1 MRKNARCR
9 SVMMVLYLVG
19 TWVACYLVG
28 RSVAVADRRS
38 SDPPILRVSPRASVH
53 ACMQLTFEH
62 AVRKIER
69 YGDHRRTHTST
80 TNLAKIYE
88 DRTSTTNHQPCN
100 SDAMQLT
107 AAQGML
113 SARARARG
121 LVVGARHICRCPSSA
136 SSGAALHVPSLRSF
150 SSSASEDLV
159 RVTLPTDTSNVA
171 MLTLNRPPVNS
182 LSMEMCQAISAAV
195 KDVED
200 NSNVEGVVLASSNPN
215 ILSAGLDLNELYNP
229 DTNRLPDFWNSFQQL
244 FIDLYG
250 SRLATVAAIEGHA
263 PAAGCMLAICC
274 DYRVMTD
281 QKGRIGLNETLLGIA
296 APPWLGQAMVN
307 TIGMRNAE
315 LSLSLGLLY
324 SPQEALGIGLV
335 DKVASADAVVSNA
348 LDEAKRW
355 ANIPAQARVAS
366 KLLTRQEYIDRLEA
380 MRARDNEDFCSFVT
394 SDKVQMDLGKYLEGL
409 KKRTKSS

>member
-1 MRKNARCR
+1 MR
-9 SVMMVLYLVG
+9 
-19 TWVACYLVG
+19 
-28 RSVAVADRRS
+28 
-38 SDPPILRVSPRASVH
+38 
-53 ACMQLTFEH
+53 F
-62 AVRKIER
+62 
-69 YGDHRRTHTST
+69 
-80 TNLAKIYE
+80 
-88 DRTSTTNHQPCN
+88 
-100 SDAMQLT
+100 
-107 AAQGML
+107 
-113 SARARARG
+113 ARARG
-121 LVVGARHICRCPSSA
+121 LVVGARHICRRPSSA
-136 SSGAALHVPSLRSF
+136 RSGAALPSLRFF
-150 SSSASEDLV
+150 SRSASEDLV
-159 RVTLPTDTSNVA
+159 RVTLSTDDRKVA

-200 NSNVEGVVLASSNPN
+200 DSNVEGMVMASSNPN
-215 ILSAGLDLNELYNP
+215 ILSAGLDLNELRNP
-229 DTNRLPDFWNSFQQL
+229 DPNRLPDFWNSFQQL

-250 SRLATVAAIEGHA
+250 TRLATVAAIEGHA

-315 LSLSLGLLY
+315 ISLGLGLLY

-348 LDEAKRW
+348 LDEAKTW

-366 KLLTRQEYIDRLEA
+366 KLLTRQEYIDGLEA
-380 MRARDNEDFCSFVT
+380 TRARDNEDFCSFVT

-409 KKRTKSS
+409 KKRKK

>member
-1 MRKNARCR
+1 MR
-9 SVMMVLYLVG
+9 
-19 TWVACYLVG
+19 
-28 RSVAVADRRS
+28 
-38 SDPPILRVSPRASVH
+38 
-53 ACMQLTFEH
+53 F
-62 AVRKIER
+62 
-69 YGDHRRTHTST
+69 
-80 TNLAKIYE
+80 
-88 DRTSTTNHQPCN
+88 
-100 SDAMQLT
+100 
-107 AAQGML
+107 
-113 SARARARG
+113 ARARG
-121 LVVGARHICRCPSSA
+121 LVVGARHICRCFPSA

-195 KDVED
+195 KDVEEF
-200 NSNVEGVVLASSNPN
+200 SNVEGVVLASSNPN

-366 KLLTRQEYIDRLEA
+366 KLLTRQEYIDKLEA

-409 KKRTKSS
+409 KKRIKSS

>member
-1 MRKNARCR
+1 MR
-9 SVMMVLYLVG
+9 
-19 TWVACYLVG
+19 
-28 RSVAVADRRS
+28 
-38 SDPPILRVSPRASVH
+38 
-53 ACMQLTFEH
+53 F
-62 AVRKIER
+62 
-69 YGDHRRTHTST
+69 
-80 TNLAKIYE
+80 
-88 DRTSTTNHQPCN
+88 
-100 SDAMQLT
+100 
-107 AAQGML
+107 
-113 SARARARG
+113 ARARG
-121 LVVGARHICRCPSSA
+121 LVVGARHICRRPSSA
-136 SSGAALHVPSLRSF
+136 RSGAALPSLRFF
-150 SSSASEDLV
+150 SRSASEDLV
-159 RVTLPTDTSNVA
+159 RVTLSTDDRKVA

-200 NSNVEGVVLASSNPN
+200 DSNVEGMVLASSNPN
-215 ILSAGLDLNELYNP
+215 IMSAGLDLAELYNP
-229 DTNRLPDFWNSFQQL
+229 DPNRLPDFWNSFQQL
-244 FIDLYG
+244 FIDLYS
-250 SRLATVAAIEGHA
+250 SRLAAVAAIEGHA

-315 LSLSLGLLY
+315 ISLGLGLLY

-348 LDEAKRW
+348 LDEAKTW

-380 MRARDNEDFCSFVT
+380 TRARDNEDFCSFVT

-409 KKRTKSS
+409 KKRKK